1 MLSFVVLRQIALKT
15 FHGEIRN
22 LRTQVQQISLER
34 DTLQNSLNR
43 TMDDKQK
50 LVQLGQEQVD
60 LVSKESER
68 IMKWVYISWLSFSQ
82 LLIVHITSRDK
93 EQEHLQR
100 LKESEKYRR
109 EEQLQIEDRYSSEF
123 VNLQKKLDQVKSGMI
138 HL

>member
-1 MLSFVVLRQIALKT
+1 M
-15 FHGEIRN
+15 
-22 LRTQVQQISLER
+22 
-34 DTLQNSLNR
+34 
-43 TMDDKQK
+43 
-50 LVQLGQEQVD
+50 
-60 LVSKESER
+60 
-68 IMKWVYISWLSFSQ
+68 
-82 LLIVHITSRDK
+82 HITSRDK

>member
-1 MLSFVVLRQIALKT
+1 MAHIIMLSFVVLRQIALKT

-68 IMKWVYISWLSFSQ
+68 IMK
-82 LLIVHITSRDK
+82 
-93 EQEHLQR
+93 
-100 LKESEKYRR
+100 
-109 EEQLQIEDRYSSEF
+109 
-123 VNLQKKLDQVKSGMI
+123 
-138 HL
+138 